1 MGNQYVNPTNF
12 AETKRKARE
21 FLGGTAVTRPN
32 SQGVDTTYVQG
43 MYGRTGKM
51 TQGLGRRSA
60 QVMDYANFMSHDTGN
75 VAGAIK
81 GFRGMSRAGQRGA
94 MATAGALGGIAR
106 GTQFL
111 SNNFELMGKKMT
123 YGRAG
128 VTAGLGMLALRNG
141 ANVVDRMR
149 YGDYGGAMMSGALTA
164 AAGYGA
170 YSSYM
175 YKGALRSHFN
185 NAARFVLKQFR

>member
-12 AETKRKARE
+12 TETKRQARQRISE
-21 FLGGTAVTRPN
+21 YSRIADKST
-32 SQGVDTTYVQG
+32 QG
-43 MYGRTGKM
+43 MYGRTGPM
-51 TQGLGRRSA
+51 TQGLGRRTA
-60 QVMDYANFMSHDTGN
+60 GLMDYANFMSHDTGN

-94 MATAGALGGIAR
+94 MATAGALGGIA
-106 GTQFL
+106 
-111 SNNFELMGKKMT
+111 
-123 YGRAG
+123 RAG

-170 YSSYM
+170 YSAYM
-175 YKGALRSHFN
+175 TKSALRSHFN

>member
-1 MGNQYVNPTNF
+1 MGNKYVNPTNF
-12 AETKRKARE
+12 SVLER
-21 FLGGTAVTRPN
+21 
-32 SQGVDTTYVQG
+32 
-43 MYGRTGKM
+43 YGREQVPYSADMIKYFPSRTRGR
-51 TQGLGRRSA
+51 TYTYSRSSEEIVGLGKRTA
-60 QVMDYANFMSHDTGN
+60 KVMDYANFMSHDTGN

-94 MATAGALGGIAR
+94 MSAANALGGIAR

-111 SNNFELMGKKMT
+111 SNSFELMGKKMT

-170 YSSYM
+170 YSAYM